1 MQTIGFDLSSIGG
14 GFLRRAAML
23 QRTFN
28 WQLIMPHDF
37 RGNIG
42 FLVSQYCQ
50 NVSFGDY
57 RISEIS
63 SMRYGAYQR
72 FYAGLQD
79 ISSVTL
85 TFLVPVDNSVYD
97 YFYSWS
103 ELIVDARGYYHP
115 KNEYKKT
122 IYVIMYDRTGIQ
134 ATKFALRGV
143 FPLNKV
149 AAGLDYSTE
158 GVVTLTMAMSVDSIK
173 PVSFLGDIRS
183 AVLGTVQDV
192 IGGPVKKVLGNI
204 TGALGF

>member
-14 GFLRRAAML
+14 NFLRRAWML

-50 NVSFGDY
+50 DVNFGDY
-57 RISEIS
+57 RMADVTT
-63 SMRYGAYQR
+63 MRYGAYQR

-79 ISSVTL
+79 ISTVTL

-103 ELIVDARGYYHP
+103 ELIVDVNGYYHP

-122 IYVIMYDRTGIQ
+122 IFVIMYDRTGIQ
-134 ATKFALRGV
+134 ATKFALKGT
-143 FPLNKV
+143 FPLNKA
-149 AAGLDYSTE
+149 AAGLSYSTE
-158 GVVTLTMAMSVDSIK
+158 GIVTLTMTLSVDSIE
-173 PVSFLGDIRS
+173 PNSFLGDIRQ
-183 AVLGTVQDV
+183 AIVGIGQDV
-192 IGGPVKKVLGNI
+192 VGGV
-204 TGALGF
+204 TGALGLK

>member
-1 MQTIGFDLSSIGG
+1 MQKIGFDLSSIGG
-14 GFLRRAAML
+14 NFLRRTWML

-50 NVSFGDY
+50 DVNFGDY
-57 RISEIS
+57 RMSELS
-63 SMRYGAYQR
+63 SLRYGAYQR

-103 ELIVDARGYYHP
+103 ELIVDVHGYYHP
-115 KNEYKKT
+115 KNEYKKN
-122 IYVIMYDRTGIQ
+122 IFVIMYDRTGIQ
-134 ATKFALRGV
+134 ATKFTLKGT
-143 FPLNKV
+143 FPVNKA
-149 AAGLDYSTE
+149 AAGLSYNSE
-158 GVVTLTMAMSVDSIK
+158 GILMLTMTLSVDSIE
-173 PVSFLGDIRS
+173 PSSFLGDIRAGITGVVQG
-183 AVLGTVQDV
+183 AV
-192 IGGPVKKVLGNI
+192 GGV

>member
-1 MQTIGFDLSSIGG
+1 MQNIGFDLSSVGG
-14 GFLRRAAML
+14 SFLRRTWML

-28 WQLIMPHDF
+28 WQLIMPFDF
-37 RGNIG
+37 KGNIG

-50 NVSFGDY
+50 DVNFGDY
-57 RISEIS
+57 SITTVS

-79 ISSVTL
+79 ISTVTL

-103 ELIVDARGYYHP
+103 NLIVDAQGHYSP
-115 KNEYKKT
+115 KNVYKKT
-122 IYVIMYDRTGIQ
+122 IFVMMYDRTGIQ
-134 ATKFALRGV
+134 ATKFALKGT

-149 AAGLDYSTE
+149 AAGLSYGTE
-158 GVVTLTMAMSVDSIK
+158 GIVTLTMTLSVDTIEPS
-173 PVSFLGDIRS
+173 SFLGDIRS
-183 AVLGTVQDV
+183 AVTGVVQGV
-192 IGGPVKKVLGNI
+192 AKGV